1 MYIEAVPNRNS
12 PPAVLLRESY
22 RDAGKVRKRT
32 LANLSKLP
40 PQVIEGLRLLLR
52 GAVAVEELSEAFDV
66 TRCFPYGHVRAALG
80 TARALDLEQL
90 LAPEPSPQRDRVL
103 AMVIARVLAPASKL
117 ATSRGLEPRGPLAA
131 LDEELGLQGIDAED
145 LYDAL
150 DWLYLE
156 QAAIEQRL
164 ADRHL
169 QDGCL
174 ILYDVTSTYFEGR
187 CCSLATYGHSRD
199 GRQDKPQVVF
209 GLLCNREGCPIA
221 VEVFEGKTGDP
232 STLRSQIEKVQQRFG
247 LERVVFVGDRGML
260 TSARIREE
268 LAGHDGLA
276 WISAL
281 RTTDIRKL
289 EVLPGLQLSIFDERG
304 FVEITDP
311 AFLGERLIVCRN
323 PLLAE
328 ERARKRE
335 ELLLATEATLDK
347 VVTACARQRRPLR
360 GKENIGLRVGK
371 VIDRYKV
378 GKHFVLTIEQDRFT
392 YQRDQERIDREAALD
407 GIYVIRTSVAQEQL
421 GAEEVVRAY
430 KGLSVVERAFRS
442 IKRVDLQVRP
452 IYHYLAE
459 RVRAHVFLCMLAYY
473 LEWHL
478 RDKLAPLLFDDEDPA
493 AGEALRKSVVDP
505 AKVSPSAQ
513 AKARRRRASDDLP
526 VHSFRTLLEALST
539 LTKSTIQPRLAEAP
553 SFEKLS
559 RPTPLHEKAF
569 TLLGLRI

>member
-40 PQVIEGLRLLLR
+40 PGVIEGLRLLLR
-52 GAVAVEELSEAFDV
+52 GAVAVEDLSEAFDV
-66 TRCFPYGHVRAALG
+66 TRCLPYGAVRAVLG
-80 TARALDLEQL
+80 TARTLKLEQL
-90 LAPEPSPQRDRVL
+90 LAPKPSPQRDRVL
-103 AMVIARVLAPASKL
+103 AMVVARVLAPASKL
-117 ATSRGLEPRGPLAA
+117 ATARGLEPQGPLAV
-131 LDEELGLQGIDAED
+131 LDEELGLQGVDAEE
-145 LYDAL
+145 LYEAL
-150 DWLYLE
+150 DWLYLQ
-156 QAAIEQRL
+156 QAAIEKRL

-199 GRQDKPQVVF
+199 GRKDKPQVVF
-209 GLLCNREGCPIA
+209 GLLCNREGCPVA
-221 VEVFEGKTGDP
+221 VEVFEGNTGDP
-232 STLRSQIEKVQQRFG
+232 STLRCQIEKVQKRFG
-247 LERVVFVGDRGML
+247 LQQVVFVGDRGML

-289 EVLPGLQLSIFDERG
+289 EALPGLQLSIFDERG

-311 AFLGERLIVCRN
+311 AFPGERLMVCRN

-335 ELLLATEATLDK
+335 ELLLATEAALDK
-347 VVTACARQRRPLR
+347 VVVACARQRRPLQ

-371 VIDRYKV
+371 MIDRYKV
-378 GKHFVLTIEQDRFT
+378 GKHFLLTVEQDSFT
-392 YQRDQERIDREAALD
+392 YQRDLERIAREAALD

-421 GAEEVVRAY
+421 GAEDVVRAY
-430 KGLSVVERAFRS
+430 KGLSVVERSFRTM
-442 IKRVDLQVRP
+442 KRVDLQVRP

-478 RDKLAPLLFDDEDPA
+478 RDRLAPLLFDDEDPA
-493 AGEALRKSVVDP
+493 AGEALRTSVVAP

-513 AKARRRRASDDLP
+513 AKAHRRRASDDLP

-539 LTKSTIQPRLAEAP
+539 LTQSTIQPRFAEGP

-569 TLLGLRI
+569 ALLGLRI